1 MRIYNV
7 DGPDGRTYSIE
18 GPDGASDA
26 QVIRA
31 LQMHLASI
39 APVEGPKPETGLLA
53 DVKSSARNLLNIGRT
68 GLGALTG
75 DTTAAAMEGAKRQ
88 EEAAKAYTPG
98 FQPQKIVDKFTSGEY
113 LGAAGEA
120 ISQVPSA
127 IAGLLPSVGQE
138 IGSAALGRLGGGAA
152 GALLPIPGGAA
163 LGATVG
169 QYAVPLIVNAIQALG
184 SQAQEKVQTQI
195 EAGEK
200 PDVNALELAPYAAAN
215 AAANLVGTKIAMP
228 GIFKKAIGQ
237 RVAEESGD
245 AARAALMAEATKTAG
260 RGTMAAI
267 GYGTGRFAIG
277 ELPTEIFQDVI
288 DRAAIGKPLADD
300 EAITQYRNTALNMAL
315 ASPLGGGF
323 ALKERSNA
331 RDVTTQQ
338 KIKTDAETNLAL
350 KAQQDAAAAQLE
362 ASKQTP
368 EYRAELK
375 TRYETALQQWNAL
388 KGAAKNPGNTAEPAE
403 KEAYKLAKTEFD
415 TFNKEVMGPLAQ
427 EYAPY
432 LKEDQAARAALAA
445 QTPAPV
451 ILPPQIGGQA
461 DLFAAAP
468 TAKQAAKQNAKQ
480 AEQLAP
486 LPFDLGDTATPL
498 ARYAEINAYLQRQM
512 NEAQTRFTEA
522 PDAYAAEKHIAQY
535 NKFKQTQDELVA
547 ARPQIEARNAQLPPQ
562 QRENIELA
570 MEEKAKAAKLQGLN
584 AALQKAQGLGN
595 IEEGAKLVGQI
606 KQLQAQPA
614 LFGEADLVPLADTQ
628 ANLTAQIQQGQIA
641 SQRAREKVAAELAA
655 ISSIAKKGAQPS
667 AAAQIKTQMDVAA
680 ARTLVNALDKV
691 KIVDKKGTLTVQHN
705 QDWKLLAKS
714 PTDTAYQEDRFRLKD
729 GLETEIRR
737 LEKLSKQDTL
747 VRSPADVAR
756 VNMELAAKQAAL
768 VEVNKRIDIGDRFI
782 KNAQGVFVS
791 SGTTAPSS
799 TEDQQG
805 LPGNLRQAQAAF
817 KAPTPRALAG
827 VEKTNAGSAIGVG
840 GTEYEGNLDLS
851 NERVADLVDR
861 LSLTGYDTKTAGQE
875 LAGQPKAAP
884 LDIAGNAQAAEFINK
899 AVPPL
904 TSKEA
909 GQQGAGSALR
919 TAAPETDV
927 QRATARELLGQFAN
941 KKTETL
947 PILDA
952 QDELDRFRN
961 NTNLLVE
968 LNADIQKAG
977 APTNA
982 AKVDALLVLKN
993 QRAFVEREINQ
1004 ARDKYNL
1011 LVSREQATPEAEPAA
1026 SVADELLKPLEKQ
1039 RKIAAGIQKQLDVA
1053 YAERDAQLA
1062 KISETPQLADLLAK
1076 FAPAK
1081 TNKKTINIE
1090 KTEQELKAVTG
1101 KVSEQY
1107 NKFAQAREAERTQ
1120 QEPQEG
1126 QTDLFGMDDLLQEV
1140 TTQQVNAALTAGVNS
1155 QTRIEGL
1162 RRALSKT
1169 DGDAGQY
1176 LREQAVKTEDKAASV
1191 AAQLQRY
1198 TTALNAVKQKETELA
1213 RVKKDTQTTRKQA
1226 TSEQLA
1232 QAETGLTDA
1241 VFARDKQQEVV
1252 NRLKDVVK
1260 KNTLPTAGGEFYKT
1274 AVSGAEGLEAAANLD
1289 PAQRRLN
1296 DLNVAVNNATQS
1308 VEGLKHLP
1316 PTETQERKTANQ
1328 KDIAKLEAQLENARK
1343 DLAESE
1349 LDSSVSKEQA
1359 QLREDAAWF
1368 TRTAKIGSAIRKTG
1382 KLGPVRQLEALL
1394 VKELTRNE
1402 KLKTE
1407 ADALKTARQSYYQQA
1422 DVLRNAAP
1430 GQRLAEELQGGKG
1443 YRDLTGAPR
1452 KGPKHKESWGMSDIP
1467 KAAITPINKVAQASV
1482 ALSRAQVLVS
1492 TVTKEAQAAS
1502 TADKLVAAHNEMA
1515 ALLTSKAQLGFA
1527 ERGTLN
1533 PESFEAVAEEIR
1545 KLQALVKKWGT
1556 DALYKNA
1563 QTIRKAFASFKW
1575 QDTNLVLETKK
1586 RLETAVNNTETQI
1599 EPLDKKLQEYKA
1611 NFINA
1616 VDEIGIANALNFV
1629 KPEALKV
1636 DAAHSKAVGMY
1647 AAARRDLLLFQ
1658 LELSKKVQSAK
1669 KEITQKIDA
1678 LVQKQANSSDLQ
1690 KLIAERDEAFRVQK
1704 DALDQADTAK
1714 EKLTAVV
1721 AKQKAD
1727 AQAKQAAKEA
1737 ETAARNAPYAG
1748 VPQQNLVAAQQGF
1761 LQGVELP
1768 GVRRVR
1774 STTSGVAKA
1783 TQVNANKLLGK
1794 ATTELAQLEKTDLI
1808 NKVRAQ
1814 VSLAQQEVDK
1824 AARQKGDAAAF
1835 KTANDNLA
1843 KITNTLDRAYK
1854 SIDAKAVRAKIKE
1867 IQQLEARL
1875 TQVYDLG
1882 TDTTTQVGPNADAL
1896 GVLLTDEDVVTQE
1909 IAEGVRLPRPTKGPV
1924 VRDATPPPSEM
1935 LSGTKESRKSITKG
1949 NQPKQSGRVSLEEAD
1964 LSQES
1969 ANALSLAFTKAQ
1981 LDAATENTPRRAEL
1995 QAQYNQ
2001 LTDGLSEAEIETR
2014 METGTRLLG
2023 YGNSLE
2029 LIAATE
2035 RFREANIAVIEAEKR
2050 ERAAKSN
2057 AAREIAQI
2065 ELEDAE
2071 AESDRRERILDT
2083 VRGKLAAAELP
2094 IPSTRRNA
2102 TSRLIAT
2109 GKEESSQGAYS
2120 TEQEEL
2126 APSRIKAKATLDSSE
2141 TKRSTFG
2148 YTKSYAR
2155 GVEGYSRD
2163 LSPTQIDLVANNEL
2177 EGALTDIANDKGS
2190 DALNRAVARRLSL
2203 LLDDTSST
2211 VQDTIVDSKGEE
2223 AIGMFYK
2230 KAVYLSRNG
2239 GLNQETLLHEGTHAG
2254 ADRVIDMYDEDP
2266 SQLTDTQRAAIRELT
2281 AIHAMVKKDSGVTSV
2296 NAKTTLKE
2304 FVAEVMSNQRLQEQ
2318 LKERSWRLSDMLR
2331 AFKSVILRAIGI
2343 DPKTVDN
2350 MLDASILAIDNIF
2363 TPSSQQVGSAAT
2375 PSFAKTQSVFIG
2387 SSPDA
2392 LTTFRGN
2399 FLGLAGRVQYVDA
2412 KAAREAAFA
2421 AAEKAGKLTNNELFQ
2436 ANYFMR
2442 MADKVSQAVGQF
2454 LSYGPI
2460 SIVRDPKSGEYGYG
2474 RKAGATMVRV
2484 AELVEKSGVEDG
2496 EMMLTRIA
2504 AGQRADAVPNGW
2516 ERLAGKKAAE
2526 AKVEYE
2532 NAVAYLKTNPTAKKY
2547 MDAALLEYKQFN
2559 SGLLDFA
2566 EQHDLLSAEEVA
2578 RLKKTPFVP
2587 FYRIEDGVV
2596 KLYSDS
2602 ESAIRIGDISNDP
2615 ELVRMLGSE
2624 QTILPIFTSA
2634 VQNTYMLT
2642 RLSMHNKESLESSN
2656 ALFKAGFVSKMGEGQ
2671 GLASKDTVHYR
2682 QKGVP
2687 HFATIDS
2694 DTFGI
2699 PANLIVAGM
2708 SGIKTTIPILVRA
2721 MGYPADL
2728 VRKFVTRAPVYPFR
2742 QLVRDPINAAIL
2754 SGVDGVP
2761 ILNALKELGKMRMGT
2776 STAEEAL
2783 SGGLVVSSN
2792 VFSGN
2797 ERDMQQF
2804 IESIAT
2810 GKNWWKKTMGA
2821 LDTFALQTD
2830 AATRATVYQDGLK
2843 KGLSEFRA
2851 QLNAAESQNF
2861 GRHGLSPS
2869 MHYLS
2874 TLIPFFNSQVQG
2886 LDLLYRALK
2895 GKLPFSEQ
2903 LELKRKLYARGA
2915 MLTVGVMA
2923 YAAMMQDDEAYKK
2936 ATPQER
2942 YSNLFLPLPGLK
2954 EPLKIPIPYEVG
2966 VIFVALPQM
2975 IIDLV
2980 FRDTKAR
2987 EALKGMGGVLAQS
3000 VPGVVP
3006 AAAKPVLEAFYGSTT
3021 VGPIESEREKKI
3033 QAEYRFKDTTPE
3045 ALRIAGSVTGM
3056 AGVSP
3061 IMLTH
3066 LVRGYTGGL
3075 GVALLQV
3082 FDPLLGA
3089 SGTGEKASVP
3099 LNKQPLIGGLFQ
3111 SAEGRGFID
3120 AAYDHMERVQQA
3132 RQTYVSMVER
3142 GQRAEAAAFAQRYAN
3157 ELAAA
3162 AVSGQTFKRLGDLYA
3177 MERKIR
3183 AHPTMTTAQKD
3194 NMLDKLKVEQN
3205 RIAVSFERLTD
3216 RTTRP

>member
-1 MRIYNV
+1 MAKAV
-7 DGPDGRTYSIE
+7 QLPDGSYFPVNE
-18 GPDGASDA
+18 GEDYATAMQAAYAKYPEAFGR
-26 QVIRA
+26 QK
-31 LQMHLASI
+31 
-39 APVEGPKPETGLLA
+39 EGPKPETGLLA

-75 DTTAAAMEGAKRQ
+75 DTTAAAMEGAQRQ

-98 FQPQKIVDKFTSGEY
+98 FQPQKIADKFNSGEY
-113 LGAAGEA
+113 FGAAGEA
-120 ISQVPSA
+120 VSQVPSA

-138 IGSAALGRLGGGAA
+138 IGSAALGRLAGGAA

-331 RDVTTQQ
+331 RDVTAQQ
-338 KIKTDAETNLAL
+338 KIKTDAEANLAQ

-362 ASKQTP
+362 LDKQTP
-368 EYRAELK
+368 EYQADLK

-480 AEQLAP
+480 AAQLAP
-486 LPFDLGDTATPL
+486 LPFDLDDTATPL
-498 ARYAEINAYLQRQM
+498 ARYAEINAYLQRQIE
-512 NEAQTRFTEA
+512 EAQTRFSEA
-522 PDAYAAEKHIAQY
+522 PDANAAEQHIAQY
-535 NKFKQTQDELVA
+535 NKFKQAQDQLVA
-547 ARPQIEARNAQLPPQ
+547 ARPQIEARNAQLPLQ
-562 QRENIELA
+562 QRENIEPA
-570 MEEKAKAAKLQGLN
+570 MAPEVQTAKLQALN
-584 AALQKAQGLGN
+584 TALQKAQQLGDV
-595 IEEGAKLVGQI
+595 EKGAKLIEQI
-606 KQLQAQPA
+606 KPLQAQPA
-614 LFGEADLVPLADTQ
+614 LFGETDLVPLSAPPSLAT
-628 ANLTAQIQQGQIA
+628 QIQQGQA
-641 SQRAREKVAAELAA
+641 AAQRAREKVAAELAA

-667 AAAQIKTQMDVAA
+667 AAAQIKTQMDAAA
-680 ARTLVNALDKV
+680 ARTLLNALDKV
-691 KIVDKKGTLTVQHN
+691 KIVDKKGTLTVQHD
-705 QDWKLLAKS
+705 QDWKRLEKN

-737 LEKLSKQDTL
+737 LEKLNKQDTL

-756 VNMELAAKQAAL
+756 VGMELAAKQAAL
-768 VEVNKRIDIGDRFI
+768 VEVNKRIEIGDRGV

-799 TEDQQG
+799 TEDPQG

-817 KAPTPRALAG
+817 KAPAPRALAE
-827 VEKTNAGSAIGVG
+827 VEETDAGSAIGVG
-840 GTEYEGNLDLS
+840 GTEYKGNLDLS

-861 LSLTGYDTKTAGQE
+861 LFLTGYDTKTAGQE
-875 LAGQPKAAP
+875 LAGQPKATP
-884 LDIAGNAQAAEFINK
+884 LDIAGNAQAAEFINR
-899 AVPPL
+899 AVPPA
-904 TSKEA
+904 TSKETS
-909 GQQGAGSALR
+909 QQGAGSALR
-919 TAAPETDV
+919 TTAPETDV

-952 QDELDRFRN
+952 QDELDRFRD
-961 NTNLLVE
+961 NTRLLTE
-968 LNADIQKAG
+968 LNEDIQKAG

-993 QRAFVEREINQ
+993 QRTFVEREISR

-1026 SVADELLKPLEKQ
+1026 PVADELLKPLEKQ

-1081 TNKKTINIE
+1081 TNKKVIDIE
-1090 KTEQELKAVTG
+1090 KAEQELKAVTG

-1120 QEPQEG
+1120 EAPQEG

-1140 TTQQVNAALTAGVNS
+1140 TTQQVSAALTAVVNS
-1155 QTRIEGL
+1155 QIRIEGL
-1162 RRALSKT
+1162 RKALSKT

-1176 LREQAVKTEDKAASV
+1176 LREQAVKIEDKAASV

-1198 TTALNAVKQKETELA
+1198 ITLSSAVKQKETELA
-1213 RVKKDTQTTRKQA
+1213 QAKKDTQTARKQA
-1226 TSEQLA
+1226 TPEQLA

-1241 VFARDKQQEVV
+1241 IAARDKQQELV

-1274 AVSGAEGLEAAANLD
+1274 AVSGAEGLQAAANLE

-1296 DLNVAVNNATQS
+1296 ELNVVVNNATQS
-1308 VEGLKHLP
+1308 LDGLKRLAP
-1316 PTETQERKTANQ
+1316 EETQERKTANQ
-1328 KDIAKLEAQLENARK
+1328 TNIAKLETQLENARK

-1368 TRTAKIGSAIRKTG
+1368 TRTANIGSAIRKTG
-1382 KLGPVRQLEALL
+1382 KQGPVQQLEGLL
-1394 VKELTRNE
+1394 EKELSRNE
-1402 KLKTE
+1402 KLKAE
-1407 ADALKTARQSYYQQA
+1407 ADALKTAQQSYYQQA

-1430 GQRLAEELQGGKG
+1430 GQRLAEELQGGRG
-1443 YRDLTGAPR
+1443 YRDVTGAPR

-1467 KAAITPINKVAQASV
+1467 KTAITPVNKVAQASV

-1492 TVTKEAQAAS
+1492 TVTKEAQTAS

-1533 PESFEAVAEEIR
+1533 PDSFEAVAEEIR

-1599 EPLDKKLQEYKA
+1599 APLDKKLQEYKA
-1611 NFINA
+1611 SFINA
-1616 VDEIGIANALNFV
+1616 VDEIGIASALNFV

-1669 KEITQKIDA
+1669 KEIQQKIDA
-1678 LVQKQANSSDLQ
+1678 LVQKQANSPDLQ
-1690 KLIAERDEAFRVQK
+1690 KLIAEKDEAFRVQK

-1714 EKLTAVV
+1714 EKLAAVV

-1727 AQAKQAAKEA
+1727 AQAAQTAKAAA
-1737 ETAARNAPYAG
+1737 TAARNAPYAG
-1748 VPQQNLVAAQQGF
+1748 VPGQTVAAAQQGLG
-1761 LQGVELP
+1761 LQ

-1774 STTSGVAKA
+1774 STASGVAKA
-1783 TQVNANKLLGK
+1783 TQVNAKKLLGK

-1824 AARQKGDAAAF
+1824 AARQKGDGAAL
-1835 KTANDNLA
+1835 KTANDNLV

-1867 IQQLEARL
+1867 IQKLEARL

-1896 GVLLTDEDVVTQE
+1896 GVLLTDEDVYTQE

-1949 NQPKQSGRVSLEEAD
+1949 NQPKQSGRVALEEAD

-1981 LDAATENTPRRAEL
+1981 LDAATKNTPRRTEL
-1995 QAQYNQ
+1995 QAQYDQ

-2014 METGTRLLG
+2014 METGKRLLG

-2035 RFREANIAVIEAEKR
+2035 RFREAVAAVTEADKR

-2057 AAREIAQI
+2057 AAREIAQT

-2094 IPSTRRNA
+2094 IPSTRRSA

-2120 TEQEEL
+2120 PEQEEL

-2141 TKRSTFG
+2141 TERSTFG
-2148 YTKSYAR
+2148 YTRSYAR

-2190 DALNRAVARRLSL
+2190 DALNKAVARRLSL

-2239 GLNQETLLHEGTHAG
+2239 GLNQEALLHEGTHAG
-2254 ADRVIDMYDEDP
+2254 ADRVLDMYDEDP
-2266 SQLTDTQRAAIRELT
+2266 SQLTDTQRAAIRELM
-2281 AIHAMVKKDSGVTSV
+2281 AIHAMIKKDPGVTSV
-2296 NAKTTLKE
+2296 NAKKTLKE
-2304 FVAEVMSNQRLQEQ
+2304 FVAEVLSNQRLQEQ

-2363 TPSSQQVGSAAT
+2363 TPSSQQVGNAAT

-2399 FLGLAGRVQYVDA
+2399 FLGLAGRVQYIDA

-2484 AELVEKSGVEDG
+2484 AELVEKSGVKDG

-2532 NAVAYLKTNPTAKKY
+2532 NAVASLQTNPTAKKY

-2559 SGLLDFA
+2559 GGLLDFA

-2602 ESAIRIGDISNDP
+2602 ETAIRIGDISNDK

-2656 ALFKAGFVSKMGEGQ
+2656 ALFKAGFVSKMGKGQ

-2682 QKGVP
+2682 LKGEP

-2699 PANLIVAGM
+2699 PAELIVAGM

-2776 STAEEAL
+2776 STAEDAL

-2792 VFSGN
+2792 VFSGS

-2942 YSNLFLPLPGLK
+2942 YSNLFMPLPGLK

-2966 VIFVALPQM
+2966 VLFVALPQM

-3045 ALRIAGSVTGM
+3045 ALRIAGSLTGM

-3120 AAYDHMERVQQA
+3120 AAYDHMERIQQA
-3132 RQTYVSMVER
+3132 RQTYVHMVER

-3162 AVSGQTFKRLGDLYA
+3162 AVSGQTFKRLGDLYS

-3194 NMLDKLKVEQN
+3194 NMLDKIKTEQN

>member
-1 MRIYNV
+1 MRVYSIE
-7 DGPDGRTYSIE
+7 GPDGRIYDIE

-31 LQMHLASI
+31 LKTHLASV

-53 DVKSSARNLLNIGRT
+53 DVKSSAKNLLNIGRT

-88 EEAAKAYTPG
+88 EEAAKGYTPG

-138 IGSAALGRLGGGAA
+138 IGSAALGRLAGGAA
-152 GALLPIPGGAA
+152 GALAGPAGAA
-163 LGATVG
+163 VGSQIG

-288 DRAAIGKPLADD
+288 DRAAVGKPLADD

-338 KIKTDAETNLAL
+338 KIQADAEANLAQ

-362 ASKQTP
+362 ESKQTP
-368 EYRAELK
+368 EY
-375 TRYETALQQWNAL
+375 
-388 KGAAKNPGNTAEPAE
+388 
-403 KEAYKLAKTEFD
+403 
-415 TFNKEVMGPLAQ
+415 
-427 EYAPY
+427 
-432 LKEDQAARAALAA
+432 
-445 QTPAPV
+445 
-451 ILPPQIGGQA
+451 
-461 DLFAAAP
+461 
-468 TAKQAAKQNAKQ
+468 AKQ
-480 AEQLAP
+480 AEQAYFAAEKNKAALLAQIIKGTKDKP
-486 LPFDLGDTATPL
+486 LTEVDKQANTETAKKLKENAIVLANTAKEYRQVKPLLDQIKTQEDLVETKRLQAIEAERLQAEEIAARPPQATLPGIDAVEQTPFSFTNAPVPDVDNQAQITDFATKQQEVRRLLEYNQTAASDAASDADTAAIKQLSGERKKLQTELDYVTNKLSDLGGVQSPENVAAQTQQKLDTAKKKLKAMAGEGFDPVKADRLVAQIDALEEEIKSYGIPKNTPTVQRSITEPGYIEGLRTQQRAIDKDEADAATNLLAGQKTTASKDPL
-498 ARYAEINAYLQRQM
+498 ALLRQSNEDLANANIATTAAEREAQKPFRSAERGALAEADILRASNVGVSQEALPKTEPETLADIPAVEQLVASLPQAATVTPGQIQQGLGVSPRRMLNDLQAKFQIARLTGNKEAQTALIADLQDARKKDTAARGAITTGLQSALGFGTLAEGRATEANAEMHADKQNKVLLDVVKILNTLRFNRIPGTLTLDPEKGIKTQFDKAKEAYAAAHAAEINERRKAFGIPEMATWEAADARARVMEGFNELQDRWNVFESRNAAALAIQEQM
-512 NEAQTRFTEA
+512 RNNITDNLQKAAARLLSKQTSELQEKTIAPTGGKRIAAPATLELKGTPYRASNEKQDALNLIEAVLSTVKTRTRAVPTAEKAAPERVGSLQDIAQLF
-522 PDAYAAEKHIAQY
+522 AAEKGGGVSARTDPATQALLEQLAEALPKISDPDIIALARQQAQQVLEG
-535 NKFKQTQDELVA
+535 NLPSPNAVLELQAAIKFQEREGASGTQPGATLADLQRTSAQPQLELFEEPTFGREFSGFLKNMGLDEAEYEKLPAASKSPIKDMFAASGTRTTPFQTVRSTTELFQKLLGSKTVAALKDKIKKTNGALKKQTQDVQNALSTAITKHNRALQKARAAKQTIALVGGEPVWFAPAVREVA
-547 ARPQIEARNAQLPPQ
+547 ALEAALQSVPMELAELRSLREGILLLQGDPAAKQTFVQLLQEMGLENTVNNVGISDSERASMRAALNQLHSSDPFVKEIAETEQYIANAQKMVVKARAKFNDLLLI
-562 QRENIELA
+562 ENASAGTLTKIARQDASAATKEA
-570 MEEKAKAAKLQGLN
+570 EKAKA
-584 AALQKAQGLGN
+584 
-595 IEEGAKLVGQI
+595 E
-606 KQLQAQPA
+606 
-614 LFGEADLVPLADTQ
+614 
-628 ANLTAQIQQGQIA
+628 
-641 SQRAREKVAAELAA
+641 
-655 ISSIAKKGAQPS
+655 
-667 AAAQIKTQMDVAA
+667 
-680 ARTLVNALDKV
+680 
-691 KIVDKKGTLTVQHN
+691 
-705 QDWKLLAKS
+705 
-714 PTDTAYQEDRFRLKD
+714 
-729 GLETEIRR
+729 LET
-737 LEKLSKQDTL
+737 
-747 VRSPADVAR
+747 AR
-756 VNMELAAKQAAL
+756 QE
-768 VEVNKRIDIGDRFI
+768 
-782 KNAQGVFVS
+782 
-791 SGTTAPSS
+791 
-799 TEDQQG
+799 
-805 LPGNLRQAQAAF
+805 
-817 KAPTPRALAG
+817 
-827 VEKTNAGSAIGVG
+827 
-840 GTEYEGNLDLS
+840 
-851 NERVADLVDR
+851 VADA
-861 LSLTGYDTKTAGQE
+861 TAKPDE
-875 LAGQPKAAP
+875 
-884 LDIAGNAQAAEFINK
+884 
-899 AVPPL
+899 
-904 TSKEA
+904 
-909 GQQGAGSALR
+909 
-919 TAAPETDV
+919 AAPEQT
-927 QRATARELLGQFAN
+927 
-941 KKTETL
+941 
-947 PILDA
+947 
-952 QDELDRFRN
+952 
-961 NTNLLVE
+961 
-968 LNADIQKAG
+968 
-977 APTNA
+977 
-982 AKVDALLVLKN
+982 
-993 QRAFVEREINQ
+993 
-1004 ARDKYNL
+1004 
-1011 LVSREQATPEAEPAA
+1011 
-1026 SVADELLKPLEKQ
+1026 KP
-1039 RKIAAGIQKQLDVA
+1039 
-1053 YAERDAQLA
+1053 YAES
-1062 KISETPQLADLLAK
+1062 I
-1076 FAPAK
+1076 
-1081 TNKKTINIE
+1081 
-1090 KTEQELKAVTG
+1090 
-1101 KVSEQY
+1101 
-1107 NKFAQAREAERTQ
+1107 QAGR
-1120 QEPQEG
+1120 
-1126 QTDLFGMDDLLQEV
+1126 
-1140 TTQQVNAALTAGVNS
+1140 
-1155 QTRIEGL
+1155 EGL
-1162 RRALSKT
+1162 
-1169 DGDAGQY
+1169 D
-1176 LREQAVKTEDKAASV
+1176 
-1191 AAQLQRY
+1191 
-1198 TTALNAVKQKETELA
+1198 
-1213 RVKKDTQTTRKQA
+1213 
-1226 TSEQLA
+1226 
-1232 QAETGLTDA
+1232 
-1241 VFARDKQQEVV
+1241 
-1252 NRLKDVVK
+1252 
-1260 KNTLPTAGGEFYKT
+1260 
-1274 AVSGAEGLEAAANLD
+1274 
-1289 PAQRRLN
+1289 
-1296 DLNVAVNNATQS
+1296 
-1308 VEGLKHLP
+1308 
-1316 PTETQERKTANQ
+1316 
-1328 KDIAKLEAQLENARK
+1328 
-1343 DLAESE
+1343 
-1349 LDSSVSKEQA
+1349 
-1359 QLREDAAWF
+1359 
-1368 TRTAKIGSAIRKTG
+1368 
-1382 KLGPVRQLEALL
+1382 
-1394 VKELTRNE
+1394 
-1402 KLKTE
+1402 
-1407 ADALKTARQSYYQQA
+1407 
-1422 DVLRNAAP
+1422 
-1430 GQRLAEELQGGKG
+1430 
-1443 YRDLTGAPR
+1443 
-1452 KGPKHKESWGMSDIP
+1452 
-1467 KAAITPINKVAQASV
+1467 
-1482 ALSRAQVLVS
+1482 
-1492 TVTKEAQAAS
+1492 
-1502 TADKLVAAHNEMA
+1502 
-1515 ALLTSKAQLGFA
+1515 
-1527 ERGTLN
+1527 
-1533 PESFEAVAEEIR
+1533 
-1545 KLQALVKKWGT
+1545 
-1556 DALYKNA
+1556 
-1563 QTIRKAFASFKW
+1563 
-1575 QDTNLVLETKK
+1575 
-1586 RLETAVNNTETQI
+1586 
-1599 EPLDKKLQEYKA
+1599 
-1611 NFINA
+1611 
-1616 VDEIGIANALNFV
+1616 
-1629 KPEALKV
+1629 
-1636 DAAHSKAVGMY
+1636 
-1647 AAARRDLLLFQ
+1647 
-1658 LELSKKVQSAK
+1658 
-1669 KEITQKIDA
+1669 
-1678 LVQKQANSSDLQ
+1678 
-1690 KLIAERDEAFRVQK
+1690 
-1704 DALDQADTAK
+1704 
-1714 EKLTAVV
+1714 
-1721 AKQKAD
+1721 
-1727 AQAKQAAKEA
+1727 
-1737 ETAARNAPYAG
+1737 
-1748 VPQQNLVAAQQGF
+1748 
-1761 LQGVELP
+1761 LP
-1768 GVRRVR
+1768 GVRVTEDASALQDKIKGLR
-1774 STTSGVAKA
+1774 SKVGAASAALDKEKDPVKKIELQKKLDAAQAELAGVYIKTPRLVTEIDPEEKADFVKLFLDAAERAERKQTPEGEVAPRLPATQKGAVAYGKNNQVTQTGAPSATAQMGSAGVAAMEALTAKR
-1783 TQVNANKLLGK
+1783 
-1794 ATTELAQLEKTDLI
+1794 TELAEVQRRQTFLREKNKDKVKGRLTKTMKELNIEETNLRGQITEI
-1808 NKVRAQ
+1808 NKT
-1814 VSLAQQEVDK
+1814 LK
-1824 AARQKGDAAAF
+1824 AVAKEKGDS
-1835 KTANDNLA
+1835 TSE
-1843 KITNTLDRAYK
+1843 IRRYQGSG
-1854 SIDAKAVRAKIKE
+1854 SIPKDA
-1867 IQQLEARL
+1867 
-1875 TQVYDLG
+1875 
-1882 TDTTTQVGPNADAL
+1882 
-1896 GVLLTDEDVVTQE
+1896 
-1909 IAEGVRLPRPTKGPV
+1909 
-1924 VRDATPPPSEM
+1924 S
-1935 LSGTKESRKSITKG
+1935 LS
-1949 NQPKQSGRVSLEEAD
+1949 
-1964 LSQES
+1964 
-1969 ANALSLAFTKAQ
+1969 
-1981 LDAATENTPRRAEL
+1981 
-1995 QAQYNQ
+1995 
-2001 LTDGLSEAEIETR
+2001 
-2014 METGTRLLG
+2014 
-2023 YGNSLE
+2023 
-2029 LIAATE
+2029 
-2035 RFREANIAVIEAEKR
+2035 
-2050 ERAAKSN
+2050 
-2057 AAREIAQI
+2057 
-2065 ELEDAE
+2065 
-2071 AESDRRERILDT
+2071 
-2083 VRGKLAAAELP
+2083 
-2094 IPSTRRNA
+2094 
-2102 TSRLIAT
+2102 
-2109 GKEESSQGAYS
+2109 
-2120 TEQEEL
+2120 
-2126 APSRIKAKATLDSSE
+2126 
-2141 TKRSTFG
+2141 
-2148 YTKSYAR
+2148 R
-2155 GVEGYSRD
+2155 GVEGYSRN

-2190 DALNRAVARRLSL
+2190 DALNKAVARRLSL
-2203 LLDDTSST
+2203 LLDDTGSA
-2211 VQDTIVDSKGEE
+2211 VQDKIVDSKGEE

-2239 GLNQETLLHEGTHAG
+2239 GLNQEALLHEGTHAG
-2254 ADRVIDMYDEDP
+2254 ADRVLDMYEADQ

-2281 AIHAMVKKDSGVTSV
+2281 AIHERIKTDPGVTSV

-2343 DPKTVDN
+2343 SPDTVNN

-2460 SIVRDPKSGEYGYG
+2460 SIVRDPKTGEYGYG

-2559 SGLLDFA
+2559 GGLLDFA

-2587 FYRIEDGVV
+2587 FYRVEDGVV

-2602 ESAIRIGDISNDP
+2602 EGAIRIGDISNDP

-2656 ALFKAGFVSKMGEGQ
+2656 ALFKAGFVSKMGEGP
-2671 GLASKDTVHYR
+2671 GLDSKDTVHYR
-2682 QKGVP
+2682 LKGKP

-2721 MGYPADL
+2721 LGYPADL

-2776 STAEEAL
+2776 STSEDAL

-2851 QLNAAESQNF
+2851 QLHAAESQNF

-2869 MHYLS
+2869 MHMLS
-2874 TLIPFFNSQVQG
+2874 TMIPFFSSQVQG

-2942 YSNLFLPLPGLK
+2942 YSNLFMPLPGLK

-2966 VIFVALPQM
+2966 TIFVALPQM

-3006 AAAKPVLEAFYGSTT
+3006 AAAKPLLEAFYGSTT
-3021 VGPIESEREKKI
+3021 VGPIESEREKKLF
-3033 QAEYRFKDTTPE
+3033 AESRFKDTTPE
-3045 ALRIAGSVTGM
+3045 ALRIAGSVTGL
-3056 AGVSP
+3056 AGLSA

-3082 FDPLLGA
+3082 FDPLLEA

-3099 LNKQPLIGGLFQ
+3099 LNKQPLVGGLFQ
-3111 SAEGRGFID
+3111 SAEGRGDID
-3120 AAYDHMERVQQA
+3120 ATYDHMERIQQA
-3132 RQTYVSMVER
+3132 RQTYVDLVKR

-3162 AVSGQTFKRLGDLYA
+3162 ATSGQTYKRLGDLYSK
-3177 MERKIR
+3177 EREVR

-3194 NMLDKLKVEQN
+3194 NMIDKIKAEQN

>member
-1 MRIYNV
+1 MAKAV
-7 DGPDGRTYSIE
+7 QLPDGSYFPVNEGEDYATAMQAAYAKYPEAFGRQKE
-18 GPDGASDA
+18 GPEPEGGFIAALKSGASKLKGDVA
-26 QVIRA
+26 ALAGRSGAIDVATAEKIRA
-31 LQMHLASI
+31 DEEAYQKKTFKPTEEGFTGAPFTKIKELLGGSLPYMAAPLA
-39 APVEGPKPETGLLA
+39 A
-53 DVKSSARNLLNIGRT
+53 
-68 GLGALTG
+68 GAAAATLPLTG
-75 DTTAAAMEGAKRQ
+75 TAATIAG
-88 EEAAKAYTPG
+88 
-98 FQPQKIVDKFTSGEY
+98 
-113 LGAAGEA
+113 LGAAGLA
-120 ISQVPSA
+120 SATQFAGSNLSRQVEEGK
-127 IAGLLPSVGQE
+127 GLAETDLT
-138 IGSAALGRLGGGAA
+138 SAALAAIPQALLDTVAMRMIPGVRGLLGSAGKPITAATAKEVAEQGLKKTIADYAVNTGKVMGTEGLTEAAQQVFERLQAGLNLTDAKAQQEYFDSFIGGAVLGGVVSPA
-152 GALLPIPGGAA
+152 GRYVERGNEQSEAR
-163 LGATVG
+163 
-169 QYAVPLIVNAIQALG
+169 
-184 SQAQEKVQTQI
+184 KVLRDQQT
-195 EAGEK
+195 E
-200 PDVNALELAPYAAAN
+200 
-215 AAANLVGTKIAMP
+215 ANLA
-228 GIFKKAIGQ
+228 Q
-237 RVAEESGD
+237 
-245 AARAALMAEATKTAG
+245 
-260 RGTMAAI
+260 
-267 GYGTGRFAIG
+267 
-277 ELPTEIFQDVI
+277 
-288 DRAAIGKPLADD
+288 
-300 EAITQYRNTALNMAL
+300 
-315 ASPLGGGF
+315 
-323 ALKERSNA
+323 
-331 RDVTTQQ
+331 
-338 KIKTDAETNLAL
+338 

-362 ASKQTP
+362 LDKQTL
-368 EYRAELK
+368 EYRVKLK
-375 TRYETALQQWNAL
+375 TQYETALQQWNAL

-468 TAKQAAKQNAKQ
+468 TAQQAAKQNAKQ
-480 AEQLAP
+480 VTQLAP
-486 LPFDLGDTATPL
+486 LPFDLGDTATPF
-498 ARYAEINAYLQRQM
+498 ARYAEINAYLQRQIE
-512 NEAQTRFTEA
+512 EAQTRFSEA
-522 PDAYAAEKHIAQY
+522 PDANAAEQHVAQY
-535 NKFKQTQDELVA
+535 NKFKQAQDQLVA
-547 ARPQIEARNAQLPPQ
+547 ARPQIEARNAQLPLQ
-562 QRENIELA
+562 QRENIEPA
-570 MEEKAKAAKLQGLN
+570 MSAEVQAAKLQTLN
-584 AALQKAQGLGN
+584 TALQKAQELGDV
-595 IEEGAKLVGQI
+595 EEGAKLIEQI
-606 KQLQAQPA
+606 KPLQAQPA
-614 LFGEADLVPLADTQ
+614 LFDETYRVPLVAPPSLAT
-628 ANLTAQIQQGQIA
+628 QIQQGQA
-641 SQRAREKVAAELAA
+641 AAQRAREKVAAELAA

-667 AAAQIKTQMDVAA
+667 AAAQIKTQMAAAA

-691 KIVDKKGTLTVQHN
+691 KIVDKKGTLTVQHD
-705 QDWKLLAKS
+705 QDWKLLAKN
-714 PTDTAYQEDRFRLKD
+714 PGDTAYQEDRFRLKD

-737 LEKLSKQDTL
+737 LEKLSKQDTF

-768 VEVNKRIDIGDRFI
+768 VEVNKRIEIGDGFI

-791 SGTTAPSS
+791 KGTTAPSS

-805 LPGNLRQAQAAF
+805 LPGNLRQAQTAF
-817 KAPTPRALAG
+817 KASAPRALAE

-840 GTEYEGNLDLS
+840 GTEYKGNLDLS
-851 NERVADLVDR
+851 NERVADLIDR

-875 LAGQPKAAP
+875 LAEQPKAAP
-884 LDIAGNAQAAEFINK
+884 LDIAGNVQAAKFINR

-909 GQQGAGSALR
+909 SQQGAGSALR
-919 TAAPETDV
+919 ATASKTETDV
-927 QRATARELLGQFAN
+927 QRAAAREILGQFAN
-941 KKTETL
+941 KKTDML

-961 NTNLLVE
+961 NTNLLAE

-977 APTNA
+977 SPTNA
-982 AKVDALLVLKN
+982 AKVDALAVLKN
-993 QRAFVEREINQ
+993 QRTFVEREISQ

-1011 LVSREQATPEAEPAA
+1011 LVSREQATPEAEPA
-1026 SVADELLKPLEKQ
+1026 VPIADELLKPLEKQ

-1081 TNKKTINIE
+1081 TNKKVIDIE
-1090 KTEQELKAVTG
+1090 KAEQELKAVTG

-1120 QEPQEG
+1120 GEPQEG

-1140 TTQQVNAALTAGVNS
+1140 TTQQVNAALTAVVNS

-1162 RRALSKT
+1162 RKALSKT

-1176 LREQAVKTEDKAASV
+1176 LREQAVKIEDKAASV

-1198 TTALNAVKQKETELA
+1198 ITLSSAVKQKETELA
-1213 RVKKDTQTTRKQA
+1213 GVKKRVQKTFEKA
-1226 TSEQLA
+1226 SPEQLA
-1232 QAETGLTDA
+1232 QAEKTLADVVT
-1241 VFARDKQQEVV
+1241 ARDVQQKAVNDLKEVI
-1252 NRLKDVVK
+1252 K
-1260 KNTLPTAGGEFYKT
+1260 KSTSPTAGGEFYKT
-1274 AVSGAEGLEAAANLD
+1274 AVSGVEGLQASAKLD

-1296 DLNVAVNNATQS
+1296 ELNVAVNKAAQS
-1308 VEGLKHLP
+1308 LDGLKPLSSI
-1316 PTETQERKTANQ
+1316 ETQERKTANQ
-1328 KDIAKLEAQLENARK
+1328 TDIAKLETQLENARK

-1349 LDSSVSKEQA
+1349 LDSSVSKEQV

-1368 TRTAKIGSAIRKTG
+1368 TRTAAIGSAIRKTS
-1382 KLGPVRQLEALL
+1382 KQGPVQQLEGLL
-1394 VKELTRNE
+1394 EKELSRNE
-1402 KLKTE
+1402 KLKAE
-1407 ADALKTARQSYYQQA
+1407 VDALKTAQQSYYQQA

-1430 GQRLAEELQGGKG
+1430 GQRLAEELQGGRG
-1443 YRDLTGAPR
+1443 YRNLTGEPR

-1467 KAAITPINKVAQASV
+1467 KAATTPINKVAQASV
-1482 ALSRAQVLVS
+1482 ALSRAQMLVL
-1492 TVTKEAQAAS
+1492 TVTKEAQVAS

-1515 ALLTSKAQLGFA
+1515 ALLTSRAQLGFA

-1533 PESFEAVAEEIR
+1533 PDSFEAVAEEIR

-1611 NFINA
+1611 SFINA

-1658 LELSKKVQSAK
+1658 LELSKKIQNAK

-1690 KLIAERDEAFRVQK
+1690 KLIAEKDEAFKVQN
-1704 DALDQADTAK
+1704 DALNQADTAR

-1727 AQAKQAAKEA
+1727 AQAAQAARA
-1737 ETAARNAPYAG
+1737 AATVARNAPYAG
-1748 VPQQNLVAAQQGF
+1748 VPQQTLTAAQQGSG
-1761 LQGVELP
+1761 LQGI
-1768 GVRRVR
+1768 RRVR
-1774 STTSGVAKA
+1774 DTSSGVAKA
-1783 TQVNANKLLGK
+1783 VQNNAKRLLGK
-1794 ATTELAQLEKTDLI
+1794 ATTELDLLQKTELI
-1808 NKVRAQ
+1808 KNLRLQ
-1814 VSLAQQEVDK
+1814 VNLAQQKVDN
-1824 AARQKGDAAAF
+1824 AVRQKRNGTELE
-1835 KTANDNLA
+1835 TANAALN
-1843 KITNTLDRAYK
+1843 KITKTLKRAQD
-1854 SIDAKAVRAKIKE
+1854 SIDSKAVNAKIKE
-1867 IQQLEARL
+1867 VQQLTAKLNTAFEQGVN
-1875 TQVYDLG
+1875 TV
-1882 TDTTTQVGPNADAL
+1882 TQVGPNADAL
-1896 GVLLTDEDVVTQE
+1896 GVLLTDEDVYTQE

-1981 LDAATENTPRRAEL
+1981 LDAATENTPRRTEL
-1995 QAQYNQ
+1995 QAQYDQ
-2001 LTDGLSEAEIETR
+2001 LTDGLSEAEIKTR
-2014 METGTRLLG
+2014 METGKRLLG

-2035 RFREANIAVIEAEKR
+2035 RFREAIAAVTEAENRKK
-2050 ERAAKSN
+2050 AAKTT
-2057 AAREIAQI
+2057 AAKEVAQT
-2065 ELEDAE
+2065 ELENAE
-2071 AESDRRERILDT
+2071 AESDRRENILNT
-2083 VRGKLAAAELP
+2083 IRANLAAVELA
-2094 IPSTRRNA
+2094 IPGTRRSA

-2109 GKEESSQGAYS
+2109 GKEESSKGTYS

-2126 APSRIKAKATLDSSE
+2126 APSRIKDRATLDSSE
-2141 TKRSTFG
+2141 TERSAFG
-2148 YTKSYAR
+2148 YTKSFSR

-2190 DALNRAVARRLSL
+2190 DALNKAVARRLSL

-2211 VQDTIVDSKGEE
+2211 VQDKIVDSKGKE

-2239 GLNQETLLHEGTHAG
+2239 GLNQEALLHEGTHAG
-2254 ADRVIDMYDEDP
+2254 ADRVLDMYDEDP
-2266 SQLTDTQRAAIRELT
+2266 SQLTDTQRAAIRELM
-2281 AIHAMVKKDSGVTSV
+2281 AIHAMIKKDPGVTSV
-2296 NAKTTLKE
+2296 NAKKTLKE

-2363 TPSSQQVGSAAT
+2363 TPSSQQVGNAAT

-2399 FLGLAGRVQYVDA
+2399 FLGLAGRVQYIDS

-2421 AAEKAGKLTNNELFQ
+2421 AAEKAGKMTNNELFQ

-2442 MADKVSQAVGQF
+2442 MTDKVSQAVGQF
-2454 LSYGPI
+2454 LVHKPI
-2460 SIVRDPKSGEYGYG
+2460 GIVRDPKNREYGYAY
-2474 RKAGATMVRV
+2474 KAGTNMVRV
-2484 AELVEKSGVEDG
+2484 AELVEKSGVKDG

-2566 EQHDLLSAEEVA
+2566 EQHDLLSAEETA

-2587 FYRIEDGVV
+2587 FYRVEDGVV

-2602 ESAIRIGDISNDP
+2602 ETAIRIGDISNDP

-2634 VQNTYMLT
+2634 VQNTYMLI
-2642 RLSMHNKESLESSN
+2642 RLSMHNKESLESSS
-2656 ALFKAGFVSKMGEGQ
+2656 ALFKAGFVSKMGAGQ
-2671 GLASKDTVHYR
+2671 GPASKNTVHHR
-2682 QKGVP
+2682 VKGEP

-2721 MGYPADL
+2721 LGYPADL

-2742 QLVRDPINAAIL
+2742 QLVRDPVNAAIL
-2754 SGVDGVP
+2754 SGVDGVS

-2851 QLNAAESQNF
+2851 QLYAAESQNF

-2869 MHYLS
+2869 MHMLS
-2874 TLIPFFNSQVQG
+2874 TMVPFFNSQVQG

-2895 GKLPFSEQ
+2895 GRLPFSEQ
-2903 LELKRKLYARGA
+2903 LELKRKLYARGM

-2942 YSNLFLPLPGLK
+2942 YSNLFMPLPGLK

-2966 VIFVALPQM
+2966 VFFVALPQM
-2975 IIDLV
+2975 IIDAV

-2987 EALKGMGGVLAQS
+2987 DALKGMGGVLAQS

-3045 ALRIAGSVTGM
+3045 ALRIAGLVTGM

-3099 LNKQPLIGGLFQ
+3099 LNKQPLIGGFFQ
-3111 SAEGRGFID
+3111 SAEERGLTD

-3132 RQTYVSMVER
+3132 RQTYVNMVER

-3162 AVSGQTFKRLGDLYA
+3162 TVSGQTFKRLGDLYS

-3194 NMLDKLKVEQN
+3194 SMLDKIKTEQN
-3205 RIAVSFERLTD
+3205 RIAVAFERLTD

>member
-1 MRIYNV
+1 MANYIQLPNGAYY
-7 DGPDGRTYSIE
+7 PALE
-18 GPDGASDA
+18 GEDYQST
-26 QVIRA
+26 VRA
-31 LQMHLASI
+31 AY
-39 APVEGPKPETGLLA
+39 AKYPEAFGGEKVEGSKPETGLLA
-53 DVKSSARNLLNIGRT
+53 DVKASARNLLNIGRT

-88 EEAAKAYTPG
+88 EEAAKGYTPG
-98 FQPQKIVDKFTSGEY
+98 FQPQKIADKFNSGEY

-138 IGSAALGRLGGGAA
+138 IGSAALGRLAGGAA
-152 GALLPIPGGAA
+152 GAVLPIPGGAA

-215 AAANLVGTKIAMP
+215 AAANLVGTRIAMP

-338 KIKTDAETNLAL
+338 KIQTDAEANLAL

-362 ASKQTP
+362 LDKQTP
-368 EYRAELK
+368 
-375 TRYETALQQWNAL
+375 
-388 KGAAKNPGNTAEPAE
+388 
-403 KEAYKLAKTEFD
+403 AYA
-415 TFNKEVMGPLAQ
+415 V
-427 EYAPY
+427 
-432 LKEDQAARAALAA
+432 
-445 QTPAPV
+445 
-451 ILPPQIGGQA
+451 
-461 DLFAAAP
+461 
-468 TAKQAAKQNAKQ
+468 Q
-480 AEQLAP
+480 AEQ
-486 LPFDLGDTATPL
+486 
-498 ARYAEINAYLQRQM
+498 AY
-512 NEAQTRFTEA
+512 F
-522 PDAYAAEKHIAQY
+522 AAEK
-535 NKFKQTQDELVA
+535 NK
-547 ARPQIEARNAQLPPQ
+547 
-562 QRENIELA
+562 
-570 MEEKAKAAKLQGLN
+570 
-584 AALQKAQGLGN
+584 
-595 IEEGAKLVGQI
+595 
-606 KQLQAQPA
+606 
-614 LFGEADLVPLADTQ
+614 ADLLAQIIKGTKDKPLTEVDKQ
-628 ANLTAQIQQGQIA
+628 ANT
-641 SQRAREKVAAELAA
+641 ET
-655 ISSIAKKGAQPS
+655 AKKLKENAIVLANTAKEYRQVKPLLD
-667 AAAQIKTQMDVAA
+667 QIKTQ
-680 ARTLVNALDKV
+680 
-691 KIVDKKGTLTVQHN
+691 
-705 QDWKLLAKS
+705 
-714 PTDTAYQEDRFRLKD
+714 ED
-729 GLETEIRR
+729 
-737 LEKLSKQDTL
+737 
-747 VRSPADVAR
+747 
-756 VNMELAAKQAAL
+756 L
-768 VEVNKRIDIGDRFI
+768 VETKR
-782 KNAQGVFVS
+782 
-791 SGTTAPSS
+791 
-799 TEDQQG
+799 
-805 LPGNLRQAQAAF
+805 LQA
-817 KAPTPRALAG
+817 
-827 VEKTNAGSAIGVG
+827 I
-840 GTEYEGNLDLS
+840 
-851 NERVADLVDR
+851 
-861 LSLTGYDTKTAGQE
+861 
-875 LAGQPKAAP
+875 
-884 LDIAGNAQAAEFINK
+884 
-899 AVPPL
+899 
-904 TSKEA
+904 
-909 GQQGAGSALR
+909 
-919 TAAPETDV
+919 
-927 QRATARELLGQFAN
+927 
-941 KKTETL
+941 
-947 PILDA
+947 
-952 QDELDRFRN
+952 
-961 NTNLLVE
+961 
-968 LNADIQKAG
+968 
-977 APTNA
+977 
-982 AKVDALLVLKN
+982 
-993 QRAFVEREINQ
+993 
-1004 ARDKYNL
+1004 
-1011 LVSREQATPEAEPAA
+1011 
-1026 SVADELLKPLEKQ
+1026 
-1039 RKIAAGIQKQLDVA
+1039 
-1053 YAERDAQLA
+1053 
-1062 KISETPQLADLLAK
+1062 
-1076 FAPAK
+1076 
-1081 TNKKTINIE
+1081 
-1090 KTEQELKAVTG
+1090 
-1101 KVSEQY
+1101 
-1107 NKFAQAREAERTQ
+1107 EAERLQAEEIAARPPQATLPGIDAVEQTPFSFTNAPVPDVDNQAQITDFATKQQEVRRLLEYNQTAASDAASDADTAAIKQLSGERKKLQTELDYVTNKLSDLGGVQSPENIAAQTQ
-1120 QEPQEG
+1120 QKLDTAKKRLKGMAGEGFDPVKADRLVVQIDALEDELKSYGVPKNTPIVQRSITEPG
-1126 QTDLFGMDDLLQEV
+1126 Y
-1140 TTQQVNAALTAGVNS
+1140 
-1155 QTRIEGL
+1155 IEGL
-1162 RRALSKT
+1162 RTQQRAI
-1169 DGDAGQY
+1169 
-1176 LREQAVKTEDKAASV
+1176 DK
-1191 AAQLQRY
+1191 
-1198 TTALNAVKQKETELA
+1198 
-1213 RVKKDTQTTRKQA
+1213 D
-1226 TSEQLA
+1226 
-1232 QAETGLTDA
+1232 
-1241 VFARDKQQEVV
+1241 
-1252 NRLKDVVK
+1252 
-1260 KNTLPTAGGEFYKT
+1260 
-1274 AVSGAEGLEAAANLD
+1274 
-1289 PAQRRLN
+1289 
-1296 DLNVAVNNATQS
+1296 
-1308 VEGLKHLP
+1308 
-1316 PTETQERKTANQ
+1316 
-1328 KDIAKLEAQLENARK
+1328 
-1343 DLAESE
+1343 
-1349 LDSSVSKEQA
+1349 
-1359 QLREDAAWF
+1359 
-1368 TRTAKIGSAIRKTG
+1368 
-1382 KLGPVRQLEALL
+1382 
-1394 VKELTRNE
+1394 
-1402 KLKTE
+1402 E
-1407 ADALKTARQSYYQQA
+1407 ADAATSLLAGQKTTVSKDPLALLQQSNEDLA
-1422 DVLRNAAP
+1422 NANIATTA
-1430 GQRLAEELQGGKG
+1430 AE
-1443 YRDLTGAPR
+1443 R
-1452 KGPKHKESWGMSDIP
+1452 
-1467 KAAITPINKVAQASV
+1467 
-1482 ALSRAQVLVS
+1482 
-1492 TVTKEAQAAS
+1492 EAQKPFRS
-1502 TADKLVAAHNEMA
+1502 
-1515 ALLTSKAQLGFA
+1515 A
-1527 ERGTLN
+1527 ERGTLAEADILRASN
-1533 PESFEAVAEEIR
+1533 VGVSQETLPETEPETLADIPAIEQLVATLPQAATVTPGQIQQGLGNSPQR
-1545 KLQALVKKWGT
+1545 TLNDLQAKFQIARLTGNKE
-1556 DALYKNA
+1556 A
-1563 QTIRKAFASFKW
+1563 QTALIADLQDARKQDTAARGALTTGLQSALGFGTLEEGRAAEVNADMQADKQNNVLVNTVKLLNTLRFNRIPGTLTLDPAKGIKTQFDKAKETYAAAHAAEINDRRKAFGIPEMATWEAADARARVMEGFNEL
-1575 QDTNLVLETKK
+1575 QDRWNVFESRHAAALAIQEQMRNNITDNLQK
-1586 RLETAVNNTETQI
+1586 
-1599 EPLDKKLQEYKA
+1599 
-1611 NFINA
+1611 
-1616 VDEIGIANALNFV
+1616 
-1629 KPEALKV
+1629 
-1636 DAAHSKAVGMY
+1636 
-1647 AAARRDLLLFQ
+1647 AAARLLPKQTSELQEKITKPATHYYEDAQGRRTPLPPAPLEGKRIAAPATLELKSTPYRASNEKQDALNLIEAVLSTVKTRTRAIPTAEKAAPERVGSLQDIAQLFAAEKSGGVSARTDPATQALLEQLAEALPKISDPDIITLARQQAQQVLEGNLPSPNAVLELQAAIKFQEREGASGTQPGATLADLDRTSAQPQ
-1658 LELSKKVQSAK
+1658 LELFEEPTFGREFSGFLKNMGLDEAEYKKLSTTGKSQIKEMFIASGTRTTPFQTVRRLPETFHGMLDSKKVAALKDKIKKTNGALKKQTQDVQNALSTAITKHNRALQKARAAKQTIALVGGEPVWFAPAVREVAALEAALQSVPMELAELRSLREGILLLQGDPAAK
-1669 KEITQKIDA
+1669 QTFVQLLQEMGLENTVNNVGISVSERASMRAALNQLHSSDPFVKEI
-1678 LVQKQANSSDLQ
+1678 
-1690 KLIAERDEAFRVQK
+1690 AETERYI
-1704 DALDQADTAK
+1704 
-1714 EKLTAVV
+1714 
-1721 AKQKAD
+1721 AD
-1727 AQAKQAAKEA
+1727 AQKMVVKARAKFNNLLLVENASAGTLTKIARQDARAATIEA
-1737 ETAARNAPYAG
+1737 KKAKAELEKARQEVADATAKPDEAAPEQTKPYAESIQAG
-1748 VPQQNLVAAQQGF
+1748 REGLD
-1761 LQGVELP
+1761 LP
-1768 GVRRVR
+1768 GVRVTEDASALQDKIKGLR
-1774 STTSGVAKA
+1774 SKVGSASAALDKEKNPVKKIELQKKLDVAQA
-1783 TQVNANKLLGK
+1783 
-1794 ATTELAQLEKTDLI
+1794 ELAGVYIKTPRL
-1808 NKVRAQ
+1808 VT
-1814 VSLAQQEVDK
+1814 E
-1824 AARQKGDAAAF
+1824 
-1835 KTANDNLA
+1835 
-1843 KITNTLDRAYK
+1843 
-1854 SIDAKAVRAKIKE
+1854 IKPE
-1867 IQQLEARL
+1867 
-1875 TQVYDLG
+1875 
-1882 TDTTTQVGPNADAL
+1882 
-1896 GVLLTDEDVVTQE
+1896 
-1909 IAEGVRLPRPTKGPV
+1909 
-1924 VRDATPPPSEM
+1924 
-1935 LSGTKESRKSITKG
+1935 
-1949 NQPKQSGRVSLEEAD
+1949 EEAD
-1964 LSQES
+1964 FFKL
-1969 ANALSLAFTKAQ
+1969 F
-1981 LDAATENTPRRAEL
+1981 
-1995 QAQYNQ
+1995 
-2001 LTDGLSEAEIETR
+2001 
-2014 METGTRLLG
+2014 
-2023 YGNSLE
+2023 
-2029 LIAATE
+2029 
-2035 RFREANIAVIEAEKR
+2035 
-2050 ERAAKSN
+2050 
-2057 AAREIAQI
+2057 
-2065 ELEDAE
+2065 EDAE
-2071 AESDRRERILDT
+2071 ERAERAQTPEGEVAPRLPAT
-2083 VRGKLAAAELP
+2083 QKGAVAYGKNNQVTQTGAPSATAQMGSTGVASIEALTAKKAELVEVQRQQTYLRTNNKDKVKGRLTKTMQGLNIEEVKLKKEIAKINQTLAAIKREKGDTANEIGRYQASGSLP
-2094 IPSTRRNA
+2094 KDGSF
-2102 TSRLIAT
+2102 S
-2109 GKEESSQGAYS
+2109 
-2120 TEQEEL
+2120 
-2126 APSRIKAKATLDSSE
+2126 
-2141 TKRSTFG
+2141 
-2148 YTKSYAR
+2148 R

-2239 GLNQETLLHEGTHAG
+2239 GLNQEALLHEGTHAG

-2266 SQLTDTQRAAIRELT
+2266 SQLTDTQRAAIRELM
-2281 AIHAMVKKDSGVTSV
+2281 AIHAMIKKDSGVTSV

-2304 FVAEVMSNQRLQEQ
+2304 FVAEVMSNQRLREQ

-2460 SIVRDPKSGEYGYG
+2460 SIVRDPKTGEYGYG

-2526 AKVEYE
+2526 AKAEYE

-2624 QTILPIFTSA
+2624 QTILPIFTSS

-2656 ALFKAGFVSKMGEGQ
+2656 ALFKAGFVSKMGKGQ

-2682 QKGVP
+2682 LKGEP

-2761 ILNALKELGKMRMGT
+2761 VLNALKELGKMRMGT

-2903 LELKRKLYARGA
+2903 LELKRKLYARGV

-2966 VIFVALPQM
+2966 VLFVALPQM
-2975 IIDLV
+2975 LIDIA

-3021 VGPIESEREKKI
+3021 VGPIESEREKKLF
-3033 QAEYRFKDTTPE
+3033 AESRFKDTTPE
-3045 ALRIAGSVTGM
+3045 ALRIAGSVTGL

-3066 LVRGYTGGL
+3066 LVRGYTGSL

-3132 RQTYVSMVER
+3132 RQTYVNMVER

-3162 AVSGQTFKRLGDLYA
+3162 AVSGQTFKRLGDLYS